1 MEKTPWNFL
10 LLAIVSLMALNRN
23 VGAHTDVT
31 PQQALDLIETTE
43 DLIVLDVREPSEY
56 CDARGHIRGALNYPL
71 NTGVLYDR
79 FAELPADKP
88 ILVVCRSGGRS
99 NVASNF
105 LDSQGFAEVYDMMGG
120 MNAWP
125 GETVPCKYAGGGGT
139 ADDPYEIATA
149 ADLIA
154 LGETPDDYD
163 KHFVLTADID
173 LDPNL
178 PGGRVFDNALIAP
191 DANARESSFQGPHFT
206 GVFDGNGQTIANLT
220 VAAETHVGLF
230 GRLSGEV
237 RGLGIVDVNLAGSD
251 CIGALAGY
259 SDEGLVIDCYST
271 GALEGTWLVG
281 GLLGENDGHVAR
293 SFSAAAIKAI
303 KGIGGLVG
311 RNQGTVDNCYSAA
324 AIDAGV
330 YFGGLVGDNEP
341 NALVI
346 HSYSASVLTSDP
358 NRIDPNDIGGFGG
371 LIGRNRGD
379 VVGSFWDAEVSTF
392 SPDSDGTG
400 LATAEMQTAAPF
412 LNAGWDFVCEAANGA
427 DNIWSI
433 AEPNYPR
440 FVWELDEAP
449 TCPAV
454 VLELNARNFDAT
466 IATGVVL
473 VDFYATWCSHCDTQ
487 LPIMDEVAEQVQGQA
502 TVAKVDIDQ
511 ARPLAQQY
519 NVTAIPNLILFR
531 DGEVIERFLGVTQ
544 APVLTAA
551 IEAALDYEPPARR

>member
-1 MEKTPWNFL
+1 MKRHTWNV
-10 LLAIVSLMALNRN
+10 LLASVFLMAFGASA
-23 VGAHTDVT
+23 GAHTDVT
-31 PQQALDLIETTE
+31 PQQARDLIDTIE
-43 DLIVLDVREPSEY
+43 DLVVVDVREPSEY
-56 CDARGHIRGALNYPL
+56 CDARGHIPGALNYPL
-71 NTGVLYDR
+71 TSGVLYDR

-99 NVASNF
+99 NVAAGF
-105 LDSQGFAEVYDMMGG
+105 LDSEGFTEVYDMMGG

-125 GETVPCKYAGGGGT
+125 GETVPCKYAGGSGT

-163 KHFVLTADID
+163 KHFILTADID

-178 PGGRVFDNALIAP
+178 PGRIVFDNAAIAP
-191 DANARESSFQGPHFT
+191 DSNARESSFQGPRFT
-206 GVFDGNGQTIANLT
+206 GVFDGNGHTIANLT
-220 VAAETHVGLF
+220 IVAETHVGLF

-237 RGLGIVDVNLAGSD
+237 RGLGVIDVNLAGSD

-259 SDEGLVIDCYST
+259 NEEGLVTDCYSS
-271 GALEGTWLVG
+271 GAIEGTWVIG
-281 GLLGENDGHVAR
+281 GLLGENEGHVAR
-293 SFSAAAIKAI
+293 SYSCATIKAI

-311 RNQGTVDNCYSAA
+311 RNRGTVADCYSTA

-358 NRIDPNDIGGFGG
+358 NRIDPIDIEGAGG
-371 LIGRNRGD
+371 LVGRNQGD
-379 VVGSFWDAEVSTF
+379 VVASFWDAEVSEF
-392 SPDSDGTG
+392 APDSDGTG
-400 LATAEMQTAAPF
+400 LTTTEMQTAAPF
-412 LNAGWDFVCEAANGA
+412 LDAGWDFVCESANGT
-427 DNIWSI
+427 DDIWSI

-440 FVWELDEAP
+440 FVWERDEVPA
-449 TCPAV
+449 CPAV
-454 VLELNARNFDAT
+454 VVELTARNFDAT

-473 VDFYATWCSHCDTQ
+473 VDFYATWCSHCQTQ
-487 LPIMDEVAEQVQGQA
+487 LPIMDEVAEQVQGRA
-502 TVAKVDIDQ
+502 TVAKLDIDQ
-511 ARPLAQQY
+511 ARTIAQEY
-519 NVTAIPNLILFR
+519 DVTAIPTLILFR
-531 DGEVIERFLGVTQ
+531 EGKVFDRFLGVTE

-551 IEAALDYEPPARR
+551 IEAAIDYEPPARR